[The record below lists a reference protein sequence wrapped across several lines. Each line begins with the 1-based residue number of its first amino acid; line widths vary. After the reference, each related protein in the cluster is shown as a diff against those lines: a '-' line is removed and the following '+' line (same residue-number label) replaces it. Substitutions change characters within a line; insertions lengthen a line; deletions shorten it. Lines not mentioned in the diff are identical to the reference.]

1 MMGGWEAA
9 RFFQYHFTLSRR
21 AERCQEPTGITR
33 LQKRPPMTET
43 SAPHETLTRV
53 RNSVGRVVVGQ
64 ENLIDRLLLA
74 LLCNGHVLLE
84 GVPGV
89 AKTLTVNTLAKA
101 VHAGFSRIQFTP
113 DLLPGDLTGTLI
125 YDPRTHEFTPEKGP
139 IFANL
144 LLADEI
150 NRAPAKVQSAL
161 LEAMQEK
168 QVTLGKETFPLP
180 KPFLVLATQNPIE
193 QEGTYQLPE
202 AQVDRFMFKLKVG
215 YPAMEEELLVMQRM
229 ARAEPLLE
237 IEPVLTLDELMEMR
251 AGLEAVFIDE
261 KVERYILRLVDAT
274 RHPAKYGLDLA
285 RYLRFG
291 ASPRASIFLSLAS
304 RGWAMMQGRD
314 YATPQD
320 VKDVAHDIL
329 RHRMAISYRAEAEAI
344 TSDDLLDQIL
354 SQVPVTT

>member
-1 MMGGWEAA
+1 MTHAA
-9 RFFQYHFTLSRR
+9 S
-21 AERCQEPTGITR
+21 
-33 LQKRPPMTET
+33 LQ
-43 SAPHETLTRV
+43 AV
-53 RNSVGRVVVGQ
+53 RDAVSQIVVGQ
-64 ENLIDRLLLA
+64 QTLIDRLLLA

-89 AKTLTVNTLAKA
+89 AKTLTINSLAKA
-101 VHAGFSRIQFTP
+101 IHADFSRIQFTP
-113 DLLPGDLTGTLI
+113 DLLPGDLTGTLV
-125 YDPRTHEFTPEKGP
+125 YDPRDHSFNPEKGP

-168 QVTLGKETFPLP
+168 QVTLGKQSHNLP
-180 KPFLVLATQNPIE
+180 KPFLVLATQNPVE
-193 QEGTYQLPE
+193 QEGTYMLPE

-215 YPAMEEELLVMQRM
+215 YPTMDDELIVMQRM
-229 ARAEPLLE
+229 AKATPNLE
-237 IEPVLTLDELMEMR
+237 IQPVLTLDTLMQMR
-251 AGLEAVFIDE
+251 TDMENVFIDE

-274 RHPAKYGLDLA
+274 RHPEQYHLDIA
-285 RYLRFG
+285 RFLRFG
-291 ASPRASIFLSLAS
+291 ASPRASIYLSLAS
-304 RGWAMMQGRD
+304 RGHALMQGRD

-329 RHRMAISYRAEAEAI
+329 RHRLAITYRAEAEAI

-354 SQVPVTT
+354 KQVPVTTD

>member
-1 MMGGWEAA
+1 MIKSME
-9 RFFQYHFTLSRR
+9 S
-21 AERCQEPTGITR
+21 C
-33 LQKRPPMTET
+33 
-43 SAPHETLTRV
+43 SETLQTVRERV
-53 RNSVGRVVVGQ
+53 GQVVVGQ
-64 ENLIDRLLLA
+64 EILVERLLLA

-89 AKTLTVNTLAKA
+89 AKTLTVNCLAKA
-101 VHAGFSRIQFTP
+101 IHAQFSRIQFTP
-113 DLLPGDLTGTLI
+113 DLLPGDLTGTLV
-125 YDPRTHEFTPEKGP
+125 YDPREHSFTAEKGP

-168 QVTLGKETFPLP
+168 QVTLGKETFDLP
-180 KPFLVLATQNPIE
+180 NPFLVLATQNPIE
-193 QEGTYQLPE
+193 QEGTYALPE

-215 YPAMEEELLVMQRM
+215 YPSMDEEHIVMQRM
-229 ARAEPLLE
+229 AKTEPMLD
-237 IEPVLTLDELMEMR
+237 IEPVLTIEELMEMR
-251 AGLEAVFIDE
+251 STLASVFIDE

-274 RHPAKYGLDLA
+274 RHPQNYDLDLA

-291 ASPRASIFLSLAS
+291 ASPRASIYLSLAS
-304 RGWAMMQGRD
+304 RGHALMQQRD
-314 YATPQD
+314 YVIPQD

-329 RHRMAISYRAEAEAI
+329 RHRMAISYRAEAESI

-354 SQVPVTT
+354 SKVPVSQ

>member
-1 MMGGWEAA
+1 MPTSPISS
-9 RFFQYHFTLSRR
+9 YSDTL
-21 AERCQEPTGITR
+21 QE
-33 LQKRPPMTET
+33 
-43 SAPHETLTRV
+43 V
-53 RNSVGRVVVGQ
+53 RQQIGQLVVGQ
-64 ENLIDRLLLA
+64 SDLIDRLLLA

-89 AKTLTVNTLAKA
+89 AKTLTINSLARA
-101 VHAGFSRIQFTP
+101 IDASFSRIQFTP
-113 DLLPGDLTGTLI
+113 DLLPGDLTGTLV
-125 YDPRTHEFTPEKGP
+125 YDPREHVFTAEKGP

-193 QEGTYQLPE
+193 QEGTYMLPE

-215 YPAMEEELLVMQRM
+215 YPSMEDELIVMQRM
-229 ARAEPLLE
+229 ARTEALPEIKAVMSIEQLLE
-237 IEPVLTLDELMEMR
+237 LRGVLEK
-251 AGLEAVFIDE
+251 VFIDE
-261 KVERYILRLVDAT
+261 KVERYIIRLVDAT
-274 RHPAKYGLDLA
+274 RHPANYGLELD

-291 ASPRASIFLSLAS
+291 ASPRASIYLSLAA
-304 RGWAMMQGRD
+304 RGHALMLGRD
-314 YATPQD
+314 YTTPQD
-320 VKDVAHDIL
+320 VKDVSHDIL

-344 TSDDLLDQIL
+344 TSDDLLDKIL
-354 SQVPVTT
+354 SAVPVSD